1 MLTVYIALYN
11 VSLEFKCTK
20 DLADDIICI
29 CPFLSSANFLYK
41 YNTHILNRDLT
52 KQELYNSLSQ
62 DNYNKTSLKIC
73 NRLLHQDG
81 IQRIIF
87 QKNPHSFNNGIKQYK
102 KLIKNNR
109 DQAARY
115 IEETAR
121 LQAAAQLYEQCGLLY
136 EQLYFLQAKY
146 IRVYYRACDGYAE
159 EIKNHVKDSEEIPIK
174 GFCDLLVAYKTYID
188 FPDILTQILNNEKCI
203 YSGLEKKGISAPI
216 DVFIQNAEDSRDS
229 RDAEY
234 LGEKILTLAQQVNNL
249 LPDEKYHEYKVIL
262 SNLNNDKK

>member
-29 CPFLSSANFLYK
+29 CPFLSSANFLYR
-41 YNTHILNRDLT
+41 YNKDVLDQDLT
-52 KQELYNSLSQ
+52 EQELYISLSQ
-62 DNYNKTSLKIC
+62 DNHNKTSLEIC
-73 NRLLHQDG
+73 NRLLHEDG

-87 QKNPHSFNNGIKQYK
+87 QRNPHSFNNGIKKYK
-102 KLIKNNR
+102 KLIQDNH

-115 IEETAR
+115 IEEVAR
-121 LQAAAQLYEQCGLLY
+121 LQAASQLYQQCGLIY
-136 EQLYFLQAKY
+136 EQLYFLQTKN
-146 IRVYYRACDGYAE
+146 IRVYYRACDNYAK
-159 EIKNHVKDSEEIPIK
+159 EIEKHVNDSEDIPIEE
-174 GFCDLLVAYKTYID
+174 FCNLLVAYKTYID

-203 YSGLEKKGISAPI
+203 CSGLEKKGIKAPI

-229 RDAEY
+229 GDAEY
-234 LGEKILTLAQQVNNL
+234 LREKLLTLAQKVNDL

-262 SNLNNDKK
+262 SNLNNDEK